1 MVLLKTY
8 LKIFLM
14 HIFVKVIYLFSGRK
28 EHTFIKQL
36 TCTEE
41 IFIRRKKV
49 AQGWFLGES
58 VSKCNLVLCLWYY
71 SISKKWLNKYKRYKI
86 SIILNVLP
94 CMCQL
99 IDSIAVAVVVVCG
112 L

>member
-41 IFIRRKKV
+41 IFIGRKKV
-49 AQGWFLGES
+49 AQGWF
-58 VSKCNLVLCLWYY
+58 
-71 SISKKWLNKYKRYKI
+71 
-86 SIILNVLP
+86 
-94 CMCQL
+94 
-99 IDSIAVAVVVVCG
+99 
-112 L
+112 